1 MDVISYICA
10 FVLQYVT
17 CVVSYSSC
25 PTDCQCSHTST
36 GHLDVVC
43 KGASLSSITSLLPP
57 QTVMYKYEAQEQEVD
72 LGGTNFSHLT
82 SLESLQI
89 TSRFDDL
96 LLDRVIKEIH
106 PDQQT
111 IFWPL
116 QTLKELRININWE
129 LRTALPELFSKSERL
144 EVLDLSDTRK
154 LSYKNL
160 QHTLVGLNNSISFR
174 SLNLH
179 NTQTLEH
186 LYNGFTLHLRD
197 LLDPLKDCPLE
208 ELDISYNALRTIIPG
223 LISKAPR
230 LKKVIASNNLLVPLW
245 HGAFFMEVF
254 LHPNIEEADF
264 SKQGLSPGTF
274 RRSSNDIMEKRI
286 KSLQNGSRLA
296 EEAPTNS
303 GAEIYEMYYENKIC
317 LDQVL
322 GNLCSLFLP
331 ACRSFLESCTANH
344 QMFCDLVAIFVPNS
358 GAIPCKYIPPIH
370 DMFNQSCGGCW
381 VFPWTG
387 SLKRAYIHTT
397 NYYDEYMAHALFKG
411 TTCHHRNNS
420 VEVFDFSNN
429 RKSGLADIDVTF
441 STPIVGWDK
450 MKVLNISYDELQ
462 HPSSDLGYNLPQIEV
477 LDLSHNLLD
486 LQGQYGEFL
495 EGATSVQELNLAGN
509 VVQNISYGRF
519 STLSKLETL
528 NLSSNALESFVVDI
542 RNLNKLSYIDLS
554 GNKISS
560 FTRDMTEQL
569 SAQADKLKSTT
580 LKIDLSR
587 NSLLCTCSVR
597 PFVDWVLSK
606 PYNIKF
612 VNFNDYLCWNDDS
625 SQELFH
631 KLGKPTELDC
641 LGKNFYIS
649 VGVASGIVLSSI
661 IASLIIWV
669 YRKRWWIRY
678 HYFIARQMWIN
689 RGKQDE
695 QGREFRYDLFVAHSS
710 CNQGW
715 VDEVL
720 QPKLEDENGIK
731 LCLHQ
736 RDFELGGHITDLI
749 IDSMENSRKILLL
762 LSPHFIKSHWCK
774 FEMSMA
780 IWKLIRKGHGV
791 LLLAILE
798 PLDGV
803 RISKTLREL
812 LEQRNYGE
820 WTNDQYGQ
828 KLFWAKLLA
837 ALNSPE
843 RPKAASGTAEDNN
856 TGVSNAAFEDAEAA
870 AMPSTSHTPTQL
882 FTATEAESPMTSKA
896 SLAQV
901 CDL

>member
-1 MDVISYICA
+1 MDIIIYICA
-10 FVLQYVT
+10 FVLQ
-17 CVVSYSSC
+17 CVLSYSSC

-36 GHLDVVC
+36 AQLDVVC
-43 KGASLSSITSLLPP
+43 KGASLSYITSQLPP

-82 SLESLQI
+82 SLKSLHL

-96 LLDRVIKEIH
+96 LLDRIIKEIH
-106 PDQQT
+106 PDQQRM
-111 IFWPL
+111 FWPL
-116 QTLKELRININWE
+116 QKLKELRININWE
-129 LRTALPELFSKSERL
+129 LRTALPELFSKAEGL

-160 QHTLVGLNNSISFR
+160 QHTLVGLKNSTSFR

-186 LYNGFTLHLRD
+186 LFNGFTLHLLD

-264 SKQGLSPGTF
+264 SKQGLSPGTL
-274 RRSSNDIMEKRI
+274 RKSSNDIMEKRI
-286 KSLQNGSRLA
+286 KSLQNGSRPA

-303 GAEIYEMYYENKIC
+303 GAEIYEMYYANKIC

-331 ACRSFLESCTANH
+331 ACRSFLERCTVDH

-358 GAIPCKYIPPIH
+358 DTIPCKYIPPIH
-370 DMFNQSCGGCW
+370 DMLNRSCGGCW

-387 SLKRAYIHTT
+387 SLKKAYIHTI
-397 NYYDEYMAHALFKG
+397 NYYDEHMAHALFKG
-411 TTCHHRNNS
+411 ITCHHRNNS
-420 VEVFDFSNN
+420 VEVFDFSHNS
-429 RKSGLADIDVTF
+429 KFGLADMDITF
-441 STPIVGWDK
+441 STPIIGWDK
-450 MKVLNISYDELQ
+450 MKMLNMSHNELQ

-477 LDLSHNLLD
+477 LDISYNVLD
-486 LQGQYGEFL
+486 LQGQYGDFL

-542 RNLNKLSYIDLS
+542 RNLNELSYIDLS

-560 FTRDMTEQL
+560 FSRDMTDQL
-569 SAQADKLKSTT
+569 SAQADKLKSTS
-580 LKIDLSR
+580 LKIDLSS
-587 NSLLCTCSVR
+587 NSLLCTCSER
-597 PFVDWVLSK
+597 PFVDWVLSE
-606 PYNIKF
+606 PYNINF
-612 VNFNDYLCWNDDS
+612 VNFKDYLCWNDDS
-625 SQELFH
+625 SQVLFH
-631 KLGKPTELDC
+631 NLGKPTKLDC

-661 IASLIIWV
+661 IALLVTWV

-689 RGKQDE
+689 RRKQEE
-695 QGREFRYDLFVAHSS
+695 QGREFRYDLFVAHNSH
-710 CNQGW
+710 NQEW
-715 VDEVL
+715 VDDVL

-731 LCLHQ
+731 LCLYQ
-736 RDFELGGHITDLI
+736 RDFALGGVITDLI
-749 IDSMENSRKILLL
+749 VENIENSRKILLL
-762 LSPHFIKSHWCK
+762 LSPQFIRSHWCK
-774 FEMSMA
+774 FETLMA
-780 IWKLIRKGHGV
+780 IQKLMKKGHGV

-798 PLDGV
+798 SLDGV
-803 RISKTLREL
+803 QISATLRAL
-812 LEQRNYGE
+812 LEQRNYAE

-828 KLFWAKLLA
+828 KLFWAKLYA
-837 ALNSPE
+837 ALNIPK
-843 RPKAASGTAEDNN
+843 RPSATSGTTEGDN
-856 TGVSNAAFEDAEAA
+856 TGARNAAFGDEEAA
-870 AMPSTSHTPTQL
+870 GRPSTSHSTTQQ
-882 FTATEAESPMTSKA
+882 AKHGIQNDRSSE
-896 SLAQV
+896 LAPV
-901 CDL
+901 SSTKL

>member
-1 MDVISYICA
+1 MLQCVAC
-10 FVLQYVT
+10 VL
-17 CVVSYSSC
+17 SYSSC
-25 PTDCQCSHTST
+25 PEDCQCSDSFTEQ
-36 GHLDVVC
+36 LEVVC
-43 KGASLSSITSLLPP
+43 KGKSLSNITSQLPP
-57 QTVMYKYEAQEQEVD
+57 HTVTYQYEAQEQVVD
-72 LGGTNFSHLT
+72 LGGTDFSHLT
-82 SLESLQI
+82 SLESLQL
-89 TSRFDDL
+89 TSRFDHII
-96 LLDRVIKEIH
+96 LDRVVKEIH
-106 PDQQT
+106 PHQQRV
-111 IFWPL
+111 FWPL
-116 QTLKELRININWE
+116 QNLTELRININWE
-129 LRTALPELFSKSERL
+129 VNTSLPELFSKAESL
-144 EVLDLSDTRK
+144 QVLDLSNTRK
-154 LSYKNL
+154 LYYTNL
-160 QHTLVGLNNSISFR
+160 QSTLVGLENSTVFR

-186 LYNGFTLHLRD
+186 LRNGFTLDLRD

-223 LISKAPR
+223 LISKAPK
-230 LKKVIASNNLLVPLW
+230 LKKLIASNNLIIPLIT
-245 HGAFFMEVF
+245 GSFFMEVF
-254 LHPNIEEADF
+254 LHPNIQEVDF
-264 SKQGLSPGTF
+264 SKQGFSTYRKSSLSNITG
-274 RRSSNDIMEKRI
+274 KRI
-286 KSLQNGSRLA
+286 KHIQSSSRLT
-296 EEAPTNS
+296 EHTPTPSRIDIN
-303 GAEIYEMYYENKIC
+303 YDVYQENKDC
-317 LDQVL
+317 LDHVL
-322 GNLCSLFLP
+322 GNLCNLFSP
-331 ACRSFLESCTANH
+331 VCKPFLDNCTVDH
-344 QMFCDLVAIFVPNS
+344 QMFCDLVAIYIPNS
-358 GAIPCKYIPPIH
+358 GAIPCKYIPPIN
-370 DMFNQSCGGCW
+370 DMLNQSCGGCF

-387 SLKRAYIHTT
+387 SLKRMYLQRV
-397 NYYDEYMAHALFKG
+397 NNYDEVLADALFKE
-411 TTCHHRNNS
+411 TTCYHRNNS
-420 VEVFDFSNN
+420 LEIFDFSNN
-429 RKSGLADIDVTF
+429 REHGYADIDVAF
-441 STPIVGWDK
+441 STTMIGWDS
-450 MKVLNISYDELQ
+450 MKVLDLSHNEMQ

-477 LDLSHNLLD
+477 FDLSYNLLD
-486 LQGQYGEFL
+486 LQGQYGDFL
-495 EGATSVQELNLAGN
+495 DGATSVRELNLAGN
-509 VVQNISYGRF
+509 RVHNISYGRF

-528 NLSSNALESFVVDI
+528 NLSSNGLESFVVDI
-542 RNLNKLSYIDLS
+542 RNLNELSYIDLS
-554 GNKISS
+554 GNKLSS
-560 FTRDMTEQL
+560 LSRDMIDQL
-569 SAQADKLKSTT
+569 SAQADKLKSTS
-580 LKIDLSR
+580 LKIDLSS

-597 PFVDWVLSK
+597 PFVDWVLSET
-606 PYNIKF
+606 YNIEF
-612 VNFNDYLCWNDDS
+612 VNFKDYFCWNEDS
-625 SQELFH
+625 SQVLFH
-631 KLGKPTELDC
+631 KLGKPTKFDC

-649 VGVASGIVLSSI
+649 VGVASGVVLSSI

-689 RGKQDE
+689 RKKQDE

-715 VDEVL
+715 VDDVL

-820 WTNDQYGQ
+820 WSNDQYGQ

-837 ALNSPE
+837 ALNSPK
-843 RPKAASGTAEDNN
+843 RPRAASGTAVDNN
-856 TGVSNAAFEDAEAA
+856 TGASNAAFEDAEAA

-882 FTATEAESPMTSKA
+882 FTATEAESPVTSKA